1 MDQVSSASRLVFLDG
16 RAKGVKADSTGSVDV
31 EVERGD
37 GVTVTLRPGLEVDA
51 SGFERVCEPALG
63 LMDAVLQV
71 LRIFRFHGQITKCRL
86 RLKQPH
92 AQTPKCPES

>member
-37 GVTVTLRPGLEVDA
+37 GATVTLRPGLVVDA
-51 SGFERVCEPALG
+51 SGFEPWC
-63 LMDAVLQV
+63 
-71 LRIFRFHGQITKCRL
+71 LRACTRPHGRDTSGV
-86 RLKQPH
+86 
-92 AQTPKCPES
+92 AYFSF